1 MKNDITSNLI
11 KINSFI
17 IYFLPISLVTG
28 PFVPNLIITLVSI
41 ISLFIIIFNKDW
53 IYFNNSFFKFL
64 FFFSIYLIMN
74 NILNKNFNLNSISGY
89 TYLRYGIFSIAIW
102 LLIEKNNNFFRNFTK
117 FTMITILI
125 VFIDSIFQ
133 YFNGVNLLGMQLSS
147 YNKISSFFG
156 RDVKLGAYLAR
167 FYCFAYIFIYYFL
180 DKKLLNAIYLNLFN
194 ILTIVIILL
203 TGERTSFFIFFF

>member
-1 MKNDITSNLI
+1 MKNGITSNLI

-74 NILNKNFNLNSISGY
+74 NTLNKNFNLNSVSSY

-156 RDVKLGAYLAR
+156 RDVKLGSYLAR
-167 FYCFAYIFIYYFL
+167 FYLFSYIFIYYFL
-180 DKKLLNAIYLNLFN
+180 DKKLLNVIYLNLFN
-194 ILTIVIILL
+194 LLTIIIILF
-203 TGERTSFFIFFF
+203 TGERISFFIFF